1 MGTEIHLRGLHQ
13 CPGRVRGTISCI
25 GHIVSNTWL
34 YHLISSNRTWCK
46 HHPWYVIHVLAGSA
60 TPTCGMVQDGM
71 GETPSMIYPWEWHH
85 HSVINEKCVYFILP
99 SQKIT
104 CLSTLEVK
112 LRHWN
117 TQLCPELIWSLQIWA
132 HVTTAKLPFHVPKFV
147 TICKTSQ
154 IWCMK
159 SILIQHPVLS
169 FVPML
174 SFLWVSVR
182 KM

>member
-34 YHLISSNRTWCK
+34 YHLIISNRTWCK

-71 GETPSMIYPWEWHH
+71 GETPGMIYPWEWHH
-85 HSVINEKCVYFILP
+85 HSVINEKCVNFILP
-99 SQKIT
+99 SQMIT

-132 HVTTAKLPFHVPKFV
+132 HVNTWYDLALRVASSFCNKWKMCFILFYLVRRSHV
-147 TICKTSQ
+147 
-154 IWCMK
+154 
-159 SILIQHPVLS
+159 LAH
-169 FVPML
+169 
-174 SFLWVSVR
+174 
-182 KM
+182 